1 MSGIPL
7 RAVRVSDEYV
17 AHRRWVYGF
26 GLAVVL
32 AVVTFGWFHVRFLRD
47 LLHEGV
53 RVPATLTSH
62 YEGSRNDENWSVN
75 FKYTVGGQDYYHHE
89 TVEPYLGKNIVA
101 RGGERLLILEQRPE
115 NAWFGPLTE
124 EDVARRRNLMAL
136 IASLCAGLWAG
147 IAVGLFNQ
155 AQRHSEILRNWI
167 AVDAT
172 VEKVEVIPGKYGG
185 IVLTLGFD
193 LGDKRYQTTQSA
205 VDSFEVD
212 QVFRVWVNPQNPA
225 QSARMD
231 EPTYAEIVREEISTA
246 VS

>member
-7 RAVRVSDEYV
+7 RTVRLSDEFL
-17 AHRRWVYGF
+17 AHRRWVHGV

-32 AVVTFGWFHVRFLRD
+32 AVVIFGWLHVRFLGD
-47 LLHEGV
+47 LLHKGV

-62 YEGSRNDENWSVN
+62 YEGSRNDKNWSVN
-75 FKYTVGGQDYYHHE
+75 FRYTVGGQDYYHHE

-124 EDVARRRNLMAL
+124 DDVARRRNLMAL
-136 IASLCAGLWAG
+136 IALLCAGFWWGVSFALSA
-147 IAVGLFNQ
+147 Q
-155 AQRHSEILRNWI
+155 AKRHCEILRSWI

-172 VEKVEVIPGKYGG
+172 VEKVEVTPGRYGG

-193 LGDKRYQTTQSA
+193 LGDKRYQTTQPT
-205 VDSFEVD
+205 VDSFEVN
-212 QVFRVWVNPQNPA
+212 QVFKLWVNPQDPA

-231 EPTYAEIVREEISTA
+231 EPTYAEIVGEGA
-246 VS
+246 